1 VRALSFLRHRN
12 VRVFLTRLTHVTV
25 LVIALLA
32 APGLTPQT
40 SPRVWKIQYADLPRA
55 IQERL
60 AAEGVPE
67 PRFSEYLRQVERE
80 TGRRVAEGE
89 REHLVHYVL
98 QSRRFTERPAIE
110 PAVSARRFVESLAEP
125 ERRRFLEDAADV
137 PARGWPEAERARAVD
152 ALDALR
158 RFTTDA
164 RLSYFKQLIAAGER
178 SLSADSLYA
187 DYVRVARFL
196 YKKEFASARTA
207 AEVAQLYQTRAHS
220 SDTQIESG
228 FGVYLGLGALHAL
241 EPGHRITRVLV
252 IGPGLDLAPRTD
264 LIDVVDPQ
272 MYQPFAVADALL
284 ALSISADADL
294 RIESVDVN
302 PRVVRFAE
310 SAARHPVTLHLFT
323 GVIDTREQPF
333 SADYR
338 DYIRALGR
346 AIGSAVSPPPAV
358 AADRRYQ
365 HSIAVRDAIRRAMSA
380 ERLNVITER
389 LADGPG
395 FDLIVVTNV
404 LTYFDDRQLALA
416 LANIAAMLRAGG
428 CLLHNESRAGLVE
441 TAASMQLPV
450 LHMRTAIIAGPT
462 SRPLYD
468 TVWLHQK
475 SRT

>member
-1 VRALSFLRHRN
+1 MTAMLTVTGPTSHTTERVRQ
-12 VRVFLTRLTHVTV
+12 
-25 LVIALLA
+25 IE
-32 APGLTPQT
+32 
-40 SPRVWKIQYADLPRA
+40 YADLPRA
-55 IQERL
+55 IQQRF
-60 AAEGVPE
+60 AAEGVSE
-67 PRFSEYLRQVERE
+67 PRFSEYLRQVERDTE
-80 TGRRVAEGE
+80 RRVADGE

-125 ERRRFLEDAADV
+125 ERSRFLEDAAYV
-137 PARGWPEAERARAVD
+137 PPRGWPEAERARVVD

-164 RLSYFKQLIAAGER
+164 RLSYFKQLVASGER
-178 SLSADSLYA
+178 PLSADALYA
-187 DYVRVARFL
+187 AYVRIARFL
-196 YKKEFASARTA
+196 YKKEFASGRA
-207 AEVAQLYQTRAHS
+207 AGEVAQLYQTRAHS
-220 SDTQIESG
+220 SDTQIEAG

-241 EPGHRITRVLV
+241 EPGRRITRVLV
-252 IGPGLDLAPRTD
+252 IGPGLDFAPRTD

-284 ALSISADADL
+284 GLSISSDVDL

-310 SAARHPVTLHLFT
+310 SAAANPVTLHLFT
-323 GVIDTREQPF
+323 GVSETREQPF

-338 DYIRALGR
+338 DYVRALGG

-380 ERLNVITER
+380 DRLNVITER
-389 LADGPG
+389 LADGSG

-450 LHMRTAIIAGPT
+450 LQMRTAIIAGPA

-468 TVWLHQK
+468 TAWLHQK